1 MQPMFRPTYRY
12 FISQISGH
20 ITDISSAMRQYF
32 PAVFVG
38 LFAALVYLSATAWLR
53 YQVLASYLNTHDEPA
68 LAQMAAELE
77 VVKFAIAA
85 AALLAILIVYTLVT
99 ERRAAALL
107 AYSQASQ
114 QALQMQADK
123 MAILAKKARKAS
135 EAKSDF
141 LAMMSHDL
149 RTPMN
154 AIIGYS
160 DILSQTNLSIEQRT
174 CASAITLAC
183 DNMLGLIND
192 ILDLTKLETGKMDL
206 RQIDYAP
213 VTLLE
218 TVTKVIRV
226 IAERNDNIISI
237 HSDPQFM
244 TGLHGDFDRLNQVLL
259 NLAGNAAKFTRGGEI
274 ALSVVAGAEAD
285 SVRFT
290 VSDTGNGISEEMKT
304 RLFQPFEQD
313 DDGRAEGKNSSGLG
327 LAISDR
333 LVRLMGGRIQ
343 CASELGRGTSFYF
356 ELPLA
361 LARHPLAGVP
371 AVITSREVEILHGC
385 KVLIAD
391 DTPANLFVA
400 KAILERIGMCVT
412 AVESGSAAIE
422 AAGSQD
428 FDIMF
433 IDIQMPDVDGMEV
446 VSAIRALT
454 CKRAFTPIVALT
466 AQSFARDRERALAHG
481 FDAFLSKP
489 IRAHDLQN
497 LAIGFLQPETVRPSA
512 QATGAIDDEAF
523 NDLAQAVGPEQLP
536 RLIARFERDVNE
548 QLELLMHHHAEPEC
562 EQVTALAHK
571 LSGLLSQFGVASAAE
586 VARALEQTPPVARLP
601 RDLETVADTSRDGLR
616 LLRQLMYRHFE
627 HASNKAA

>member
-1 MQPMFRPTYRY
+1 MQRLIRPLFRPFSRLVRGGDAYISAAQRR
-12 FISQISGH
+12 FIPP
-20 ITDISSAMRQYF
+20 M
-32 PAVFVG
+32 FVG
-38 LFAALVYLSATAWLR
+38 LFAALVYLSATAWVR
-53 YQVLASYLNTHDEPA
+53 YQTLATYLDFNDEPA
-68 LAQMAAELE
+68 LVQMAAELE
-77 VVKFAIAA
+77 VSKFAIAA
-85 AALLAILIVYTLVT
+85 VALLVILIAYTLVT

-107 AYSQASQ
+107 AYSKASQ
-114 QALQMQADK
+114 QALQVQADR

-160 DILSQTNLSIEQRT
+160 DILSETELNVEQRT
-174 CASAITLAC
+174 CASAIALAC

-192 ILDLTKLETGKMDL
+192 ILDLTKLETGKMEL
-206 RQIDYAP
+206 RKVDFAP
-213 VTLLE
+213 VDLLE

-226 IAERNDNIISI
+226 IAEKNHNKISI
-237 HSDPQFM
+237 FADTNFAH
-244 TGLHGDFDRLNQVLL
+244 GLHGDFDRLNQVLL

-274 ALSVVAGAEAD
+274 ALKITQGATEK

-290 VSDTGNGISEEMKT
+290 ISDDGNGISDEMKT

-333 LVRLMGGRIQ
+333 LVRLMGGQIE
-343 CASELGRGTSFYF
+343 CVSEIGVGTSFFF
-356 ELPLA
+356 ELPLE
-361 LARHPLAGVP
+361 LPHHPLAEIP
-371 AVITSREVEILHGC
+371 AIAVNRETEILRGRT
-385 KVLIAD
+385 VLIAD
-391 DTPANLFVA
+391 DTPANLLVA
-400 KAILERIGMCVT
+400 KAILEKVGMLVT
-412 AVESGSAAIE
+412 AVDSGSAAIE
-422 AAGSQD
+422 AARCQD

-433 IDIQMPDVDGMEV
+433 IDIQMPDVGGMEV

-454 CKRAFTPIVALT
+454 CKRAFTPIIALT

-497 LAIGFLQPETVRPSA
+497 LAIGFLQPEITRNA
-512 QATGAIDDEAF
+512 TQATDAIDDEAF
-523 NDLAQAVGPEQLP
+523 NDLALAVGPEQLP
-536 RLIARFERDVNE
+536 QLIARFERDVNE
-548 QLELLMHHHAEPEC
+548 QLELLMACHAEPDC
-562 EQVTALAHK
+562 EQITGLAHK

-586 VARALEQTPPVARLP
+586 LAKALEQTPAVARLP
-601 RDLETVADTSRDGLR
+601 RDLESVADASRDGLR
-616 LLRQLMYRHFE
+616 LLRHIMYRHCDMP
-627 HASNKAA
+627 SDKAA

>member
-1 MQPMFRPTYRY
+1 MQRMFRPTYLSLFLLLRG
-12 FISQISGH
+12 SDAHISGLLKRLCPP
-20 ITDISSAMRQYF
+20 I
-32 PAVFVG
+32 FVG
-38 LFAALVYLSATAWLR
+38 LFAALIYLSATAWLR
-53 YQVLASYLNTHDEPA
+53 YQALANFLNSHNEPA

-77 VVKFAIAA
+77 VAKFAIAA
-85 AALLAILIVYTLVT
+85 AALLIILIAYTLVT

-114 QALQMQADK
+114 QALQVQADK
-123 MAILAKKARKAS
+123 MAVLAKKARKAS

-160 DILSQTNLSIEQRT
+160 DILSQTSLSVEQRT

-206 RQIDYAP
+206 REVDYAP
-213 VTLLE
+213 IDLLE
-218 TVTKVIRV
+218 TVTKVLSV
-226 IAERNDNIISI
+226 IAERNDSVISI
-237 HSDPQFM
+237 HCDPRFSC
-244 TGLHGDFDRLNQVLL
+244 GLHGDFDRLNQVLL
-259 NLAGNAAKFTRGGEI
+259 NLAGNAAKFTRGGKI
-274 ALSVVAGAEAD
+274 ALKVAQGESATT
-285 SVRFT
+285 VRFT

-333 LVRLMGGRIQ
+333 LVRLMGGQIE
-343 CASELGRGTSFYF
+343 CFSEAGRGTAFYF
-356 ELPLA
+356 ELPLQ
-361 LARHPLAGVP
+361 LAQKPLAAIEQVSL
-371 AVITSREVEILHGC
+371 ASETEILRGR

-412 AVESGSAAIE
+412 AVESGRAAIA
-422 AAGSQD
+422 AAGD
-428 FDIMF
+428 ENFDIMF
-433 IDIQMPDVDGMEV
+433 IDIQMPDVGGLEV

-454 CKRAFTPIVALT
+454 CKRAITPIVALT

-481 FDAFLSKP
+481 FDAFMSKP

-497 LAIGFLQPETVRPSA
+497 LAIGFLQPETTRPA
-512 QATGAIDDEAF
+512 AHGTKAIDDDAF
-523 NDLAQAVGPEQLP
+523 NDLSLAVGADQLP
-536 RLIARFERDVNE
+536 QLIARFERDVNE
-548 QLELLMHHHAEPEC
+548 QLDALMRFHSEPDC
-562 EQVTALAHK
+562 EHVTALAHK
-571 LSGLLSQFGVASAAE
+571 LSGLLSQFGVVSAAE
-586 VARALEQTPPVARLP
+586 LAKSLEQTPPVARLP
-601 RDLETVADTSRDGLR
+601 RDLESVVDASRDGLQ
-616 LLRQLMYRHFE
+616 LLRHIMYQHIDVRD
-627 HASNKAA
+627 NRAA